1 MSTNNGH
8 CCKANR
14 PDAVSTELVTDLV
27 IAEADLE
34 RHAEALRIAEGREMR
49 AFRRLQA
56 TRELV
61 VATLKS
67 AAETSGYRVDEIAL
81 STGRYVAT
89 LSEDGTTVRTH
100 RLIEHHT
107 ATTTATPAQDAADR
121 AGFDLYDRGCS
132 PEEAGIPARV
142 PPPIAEAVADL
153 ADAEGF
159 VPASALGA
167 IRDAALH
174 AAAQGFGCLDNEIG

>member
-1 MSTNNGH
+1 MNNGH
-8 CCKANR
+8 CCKAK
-14 PDAVSTELVTDLV
+14 PATVATDLVTDLV

-34 RHAEALRIAEGREMR
+34 RHAEARRIAEGREAR
-49 AFRRLQA
+49 AFRRLRA

-107 ATTTATPAQDAADR
+107 ATAATTANPAQDAADR
-121 AGFDLYDRGCS
+121 AGFDLYDKGCTE
-132 PEEAGIPARV
+132 EEAGIPARV

-167 IRDAALH
+167 IRDAAMH
-174 AAAQGFGCLDNEIG
+174 AATQGFGCLDNEIG

>member
-1 MSTNNGH
+1 MNNGH

-34 RHAEALRIAEGREMR
+34 RHAEARRIAEGREAR
-49 AFRRLQA
+49 AFRRLRA

-61 VATLKS
+61 IATLKS

-107 ATTTATPAQDAADR
+107 ATASANPAQDAADR

-153 ADAEGF
+153 ADAEGY

-174 AAAQGFGCLDNEIG
+174 AAACNWEVE